1 MWVTFKNIFINHNSI
16 SNPGYGLFP
25 REARDLDLVR
35 ENHHHHHHH
44 HQTTMEEPWETV
56 FWRSEGGTVTQW
68 ALRAGISTHAVV
80 KIWLE
85 NVIFVHETY
94 SETSDL
100 DETLHGKN

>member
-1 MWVTFKNIFINHNSI
+1 
-16 SNPGYGLFP
+16 
-25 REARDLDLVR
+25 
-35 ENHHHHHHH
+35 
-44 HQTTMEEPWETV
+44 MEEPWETV

-68 ALRAGISTHAVV
+68 GLRAGISTHAVV

-85 NVIFVHETY
+85 NVHETY